1 MKKTIKKLSAELD
14 DNNKLV
20 DNVGLKLSENN
31 IPLNELGSLKMELNK
46 AISEN

>member
-31 IPLNELGSLKMELNK
+31 ITIFHN
-46 AISEN
+46 

>member
-31 IPLNELGSLKMELNK
+31 IPLNELGILKM
-46 AISEN
+46 